1 MLHIYDLVLCLLVLT
16 QVLNAKFNYQM
27 LFVNP
32 IHTYPSRKEAFFL
45 SESNSLWFVGRAGAK
60 EEAKF

>member
-1 MLHIYDLVLCLLVLT
+1 MPNLII
-16 QVLNAKFNYQM
+16 M

-32 IHTYPSRKEAFFL
+32 IHTYPLRKEALFL